1 MSSLAL
7 AMNRGG
13 GGGGDIRRQRSNSTA
28 QRRRMSSSNG
38 RSSTP
43 TRYANQMDRGGARM
57 DFSPSNS
64 NTNRRKSYTQ
74 THLQRQPKKSKS
86 RKERVTSA
94 PSKMMFYTTSARKDT
109 SLARNRFKR
118 FGGGGVSDVR
128 SDYGTTRNNQDSSR
142 DRAADDD
149 HPHIVTIG
157 TKDKEGGGEVADFV
171 DEIGDAILEAN
182 ESMWKLI
189 FHNDAMAKV
198 IFPVEGNGEVEGDD
212 DSLGDGGTIR
222 QATSVEYFMNC
233 TQTTFDGS
241 AVEMTNSMHEA
252 AARTS
257 DAPKK
262 KSGGLLGMR
271 RKKTKSNNRQ
281 GSTKVLDAIA
291 EGGELG
297 GVAETRQ
304 EEDGVSAAGSAGSD
318 GLVRESMALLTIY
331 NKSIDGNDEEQ
342 DQEENEKEENEKDEE
357 QKQEE
362 QEEGVEAAT
371 LFALCGDENTIVS
384 SVQQEM
390 TLQEYS
396 AGAVTTFAVGDENTI
411 VSSDQ
416 QEMPLQE
423 YSTGAVTTFALVGDE
438 NTIVSSDQQ
447 EVTLQ
452 EFTGEK
458 ALATKNVPSSSSA
471 RKSRKKL
478 LDVNAILCQ
487 NPEHVLDDDYTGF
500 TSDASSTSSS
510 STTFVTEKAS
520 LKDGGGNGSVS
531 KWSQSSK
538 KGKGGVIEDT
548 FEPEKEL
555 VGVPTLDMNVTSF
568 DMLSQKN
575 DDIISTISMQ
585 TDLKS
590 RAANTGGLG
599 YGRSLLNALTGYTG
613 ENVEGES
620 RVTEEETT
628 FNATTFDGSIG
639 TGPPMTSIEE
649 CDTDSTEETG
659 PIGSRWACLG

>member
-1 MSSLAL
+1 MH
-7 AMNRGG
+7 
-13 GGGGDIRRQRSNSTA
+13 Q
-28 QRRRMSSSNG
+28 
-38 RSSTP
+38 
-43 TRYANQMDRGGARM
+43 
-57 DFSPSNS
+57 
-64 NTNRRKSYTQ
+64 
-74 THLQRQPKKSKS
+74 
-86 RKERVTSA
+86 RVTSA
-94 PSKMMFYTTSARKDT
+94 PSKMMFYTTSARKDP

-157 TKDKEGGGEVADFV
+157 TEGNETGGEVADIV

-182 ESMWKLI
+182 ESMWQLI
-189 FHNDAMAKV
+189 FHNDVVAKV
-198 IFPVEGNGEVEGDD
+198 IFPVEGNGEVEGDGDD
-212 DSLGDGGTIR
+212 DSLEDGGIR
-222 QATSVEYFMNC
+222 QATSVDYFMNC

-252 AARTS
+252 APTS
-257 DAPKK
+257 NAPKK
-262 KSGGLLGMR
+262 KSGGMKLMMR
-271 RKKTKSNNRQ
+271 RKKTKSNNGQ
-281 GSTKVLDAIA
+281 DSTKVLDAIA
-291 EGGELG
+291 EGGGELG

-304 EEDGVSAAGSAGSD
+304 EDGVSVASSAGSD

-331 NKSIDGNDEEQ
+331 NKSIDTDEEEEEE
-342 DQEENEKEENEKDEE
+342 QEQEVNEKE

-362 QEEGVEAAT
+362 QEEGVEAVTAI
-371 LFALCGDENTIVS
+371 ALCGDETTVIS
-384 SVQQEM
+384 SDQQEV

-396 AGAVTTFAVGDENTI
+396 SGAV
-411 VSSDQ
+411 
-416 QEMPLQE
+416 
-423 YSTGAVTTFALVGDE
+423 GAFALVGDE
-438 NTIVSSDQQ
+438 NIIVSSDQQ
-447 EVTLQ
+447 EVTLH

-471 RKSRKKL
+471 QKSRKKL

-487 NPEHVLDDDYTGF
+487 NPEHVLDDDYTTGL

-510 STTFVTEKAS
+510 STTIVTEKAS
-520 LKDGGGNGSVS
+520 LKDGGVGNGSVS
-531 KWSQSSK
+531 RKSMSSK
-538 KGKGGVIEDT
+538 KGGGAVEDT
-548 FEPEKEL
+548 FEPEKVL
-555 VGVPTLDMNVTSF
+555 VGVPTLDMTMTSF
-568 DMLSQKN
+568 DMSQKN
-575 DDIISTISMQ
+575 DDAISTISMQ

-590 RAANTGGLG
+590 RADNTGGMG

-639 TGPPMTSIEE
+639 TGPPMTIEE
-649 CDTDSTEETG
+649 SYTDGTEETG

>member
-1 MSSLAL
+1 M
-7 AMNRGG
+7 
-13 GGGGDIRRQRSNSTA
+13 RQ
-28 QRRRMSSSNG
+28 
-38 RSSTP
+38 
-43 TRYANQMDRGGARM
+43 
-57 DFSPSNS
+57 
-64 NTNRRKSYTQ
+64 
-74 THLQRQPKKSKS
+74 
-86 RKERVTSA
+86 RVTSA
-94 PSKMMFYTTSARKDT
+94 PSKMMFYTTSARKDP
-109 SLARNRFKR
+109 SLARNRFKL

-149 HPHIVTIG
+149 HPQIVTIG
-157 TKDKEGGGEVADFV
+157 TEDKEASPADFV

-182 ESMWKLI
+182 ESMWQLI
-189 FHNDAMAKV
+189 FHNDAMAKI
-198 IFPVEGNGEVEGDD
+198 IFPVEGNGEVESHGDD
-212 DSLGDGGTIR
+212 DSLGDGGTIL
-222 QATSVEYFMNC
+222 QATSVDYFMNC

-241 AVEMTNSMHEA
+241 AVEMTNSVYEA
-252 AARTS
+252 APTS

-271 RKKTKSNNRQ
+271 RKKTKSNNGQ
-281 GSTKVLDAIA
+281 GSTNVLDAIA

-297 GVAETRQ
+297 GGVAETRQ
-304 EEDGVSAAGSAGSD
+304 EGDGVSVASSAGSD

-331 NKSIDGNDEEQ
+331 NKSIDADEEEQ
-342 DQEENEKEENEKDEE
+342 DQEVNEKEENEKEDE

-362 QEEGVEAAT
+362 QEEGVEAVTAI
-371 LFALCGDENTIVS
+371 ALCGDETTVVS
-384 SVQQEM
+384 SDEQEM
-390 TLQEYS
+390 T
-396 AGAVTTFAVGDENTI
+396 
-411 VSSDQ
+411 
-416 QEMPLQE
+416 LQE

-452 EFTGEK
+452 DFTGEQK
-458 ALATKNVPSSSSA
+458 P
-471 RKSRKKL
+471 RKKL

-487 NPEHVLDDDYTGF
+487 NPEHVLDDDYTTGLA
-500 TSDASSTSSS
+500 SDASSTSSS
-510 STTFVTEKAS
+510 STTILTEKAS

-531 KWSQSSK
+531 KKSQSSK

-548 FEPEKEL
+548 FEPEKVL

-568 DMLSQKN
+568 DISSQKN
-575 DDIISTISMQ
+575 DDVISTISMQ

-590 RAANTGGLG
+590 RADNTTGGLG

-620 RVTEEETT
+620 RVTEKETT

-639 TGPPMTSIEE
+639 SGPPMTIEE
-649 CDTDSTEETG
+649 SYTDGTEEPG
-659 PIGSRWACLG
+659 PISSRWACLGKIVFVGGEVA

>member
-13 GGGGDIRRQRSNSTA
+13 GGGGDIRRQRSTGGNNSTA

-43 TRYANQMDRGGARM
+43 TTRYANQKMDRGGARM

-74 THLQRQPKKSKS
+74 THLQRQPKKTKS
-86 RKERVTSA
+86 RKEKVTQMRQRVTSA
-94 PSKMMFYTTSARKDT
+94 PSKMMFYTTSARKDP
-109 SLARNRFKR
+109 SLARNRFNR
-118 FGGGGVSDVR
+118 FGRGGVSDVR

-157 TKDKEGGGEVADFV
+157 TEDKQAGGEVADFV
-171 DEIGDAILEAN
+171 DEIGDAIMEAN
-182 ESMWKLI
+182 ESMWQLI

-222 QATSVEYFMNC
+222 QATSVDYFMNC

-241 AVEMTNSMHEA
+241 AVEMTNSMYED
-252 AARTS
+252 T
-257 DAPKK
+257 PKK
-262 KSGGLLGMR
+262 KSGGMKLMMR
-271 RKKTKSNNRQ
+271 RKKTKSSNGQ

-291 EGGELG
+291 EGGELS

-304 EEDGVSAAGSAGSD
+304 EGDGVSVASSAGSD

-331 NKSIDGNDEEQ
+331 NKSIDVDEEEQEQ
-342 DQEENEKEENEKDEE
+342 DQEVNEKE
-357 QKQEE
+357 EE
-362 QEEGVEAAT
+362 QEEGVEAVTAI
-371 LFALCGDENTIVS
+371 ALCGDENTVVS
-384 SVQQEM
+384 SDQQEM

-396 AGAVTTFAVGDENTI
+396 TGGTVTPLALVGDENTV

-416 QEMPLQE
+416 QEMTLQE
-423 YSTGAVTTFALVGDE
+423 YSTGGVVTPLALVGDE
-438 NTIVSSDQQ
+438 NTIVASDQK

-458 ALATKNVPSSSSA
+458 
-471 RKSRKKL
+471 KSRKKL

-500 TSDASSTSSS
+500 PSDASSTS
-510 STTFVTEKAS
+510 TEKAS
-520 LKDGGGNGSVS
+520 LKDGGGGGNGSVS
-531 KWSQSSK
+531 KRSQSSK
-538 KGKGGVIEDT
+538 KGK
-548 FEPEKEL
+548 EPEKVL
-555 VGVPTLDMNVTSF
+555 VGVPTLDMTMTSF
-568 DMLSQKN
+568 DVSQKN
-575 DDIISTISMQ
+575 DDAISTISMQ

-590 RAANTGGLG
+590 RADNTTGGLG

-628 FNATTFDGSIG
+628 TFNATTFDGSIG
-639 TGPPMTSIEE
+639 SGPPMPIEE
-649 CDTDSTEETG
+649 SYTDGTDETG

>member
-13 GGGGDIRRQRSNSTA
+13 GGGGDIRRQRSTGGNSTT

-222 QATSVEYFMNC
+222 QATSVDYFMNC

-297 GVAETRQ
+297 GVAEARQ

-331 NKSIDGNDEEQ
+331 NKSIDGDEEEK
-342 DQEENEKEENEKDEE
+342 DQEVNEKEENENEDE
-357 QKQEE
+357 QMQEV
-362 QEEGVEAAT
+362 QEEGVEAVTA
-371 LFALCGDENTIVS
+371 FALCGDEN
-384 SVQQEM
+384 
-390 TLQEYS
+390 
-396 AGAVTTFAVGDENTI
+396 AI

-416 QEMPLQE
+416 QEMTLQE
-423 YSTGAVTTFALVGDE
+423 VQEEGVEAVTAFALVGDE

-590 RAANTGGLG
+590 RAANTCGLG

-620 RVTEEETT
+620 RVTEET
-628 FNATTFDGSIG
+628 
-639 TGPPMTSIEE
+639 IEE
-649 CDTDSTEETG
+649 CDTD
-659 PIGSRWACLG
+659 